1 MFVRFSE
8 LFERVKSRKRA
19 QHDGHVEAVS
29 RNTDQDCLDVISLSS
44 DVFPLVLL
52 SFGPA

>member
-8 LFERVKSRKRA
+8 LFERVRSGKRA
-19 QHDGHVEAVS
+19 QHDSHSEAVS
-29 RNTDQDCLDVISLSS
+29 RNTDQDCLNVIPLSS
-44 DVFPLVLL
+44 DVSLLVLL